1 MDEQAF
7 LKRLAGWYKP
17 RPVAGKYTVYSYN
30 LSAEKCI
37 MPDGS
42 SQFIEV
48 ARSEYKVHIG
58 REEDT
63 DLNNSGD
70 WIRLIPFWF
79 CTNSSGELA
88 TVTSKRAMQE
98 GWRYRDELTT
108 YLRGTASAHARYSR
122 SMYCIASL
130 KDIPTNWFL
139 PAWSEKLA
147 NHFLW

>member
-1 MDEQAF
+1 MNEQAF

-17 RPVAGKYTVYSYN
+17 RQVAGKYTVYSYN
-30 LSAEKCI
+30 LSAEKCTI
-37 MPDGS
+37 PDGS
-42 SQFIEV
+42 SQVIKV

-79 CTNSSGELA
+79 CTNNYGELA
-88 TVTSKRAMQE
+88 TVTSKWTMQE
-98 GWRYRDELTT
+98 GWRYRDELST
-108 YLRGTASAHARYSR
+108 YLRGTASTHARYGK
-122 SMYCIASL
+122 SMYCIDSL
-130 KDIPTNWFL
+130 KDIPTDWFL

-147 NHFLW
+147 SHFL